1 LGKATLGDIERLLG
15 AELIAGQRFREA
27 HYGTDDLQ
35 CVTTAVRRFLR
46 KTNWRQ
52 QSCGE
57 RRPLFVTHI
66 TRDDIILGF
75 LSHYQRNVRDDGR
88 HGWLGAMVLC
98 RGTTA
103 EATDAPHHD
112 HEHNSE
118 MPDLMHIARAYDA
131 PIMVTSK
138 GTIEATNTISNFTAK
153 MHIGDP
159 ERVAAAIAHYE
170 PHIDFDA
177 LLDGL

>member
-1 LGKATLGDIERLLG
+1 
-15 AELIAGQRFREA
+15 
-27 HYGTDDLQ
+27 
-35 CVTTAVRRFLR
+35 
-46 KTNWRQ
+46 
-52 QSCGE
+52 
-57 RRPLFVTHI
+57 
-66 TRDDIILGF
+66 
-75 LSHYQRNVRDDGR
+75 
-88 HGWLGAMVLC
+88 
-98 RGTTA
+98 
-103 EATDAPHHD
+103 
-112 HEHNSE
+112 